1 MGFGRFVCV
10 AVPFAL
16 TLASLVALL
25 VAGLAGVAN
34 KNLFLFEVNTTGLSI
49 SPSDAVGIVTRSPDD
64 IFTDPGLLTGSGAAG
79 IAAGGNITAPDL
91 GLYDLYQVSL
101 WNLCYVTH
109 NGSTGCSQPQFNWA
123 VNAFNGTENN
133 FQQLSTLS
141 GGMIDIPKAITDAI
155 TTFATIV
162 KWTEVV
168 FIIAYVALGVELF
181 FGLCTSCSR
190 AVSCLTWLVG
200 TLAAVAVG
208 GAAAMSTG
216 IAAAVTGAV
225 DGSAERFGVKAS
237 INTGFLA
244 AVWIAVAFAVAA
256 ALFWIFTICCCAPD
270 HSSRSSRRS
279 NKRFLDNE
287 GEKLMPVGA
296 YQPLHEPQQSGYAP
310 QQGGFAAP
318 QTYGYAPQYG
328 NARFGAPRSES
339 AYEPYSHANV

>member
-16 TLASLVALL
+16 TLGSLIALL
-25 VAGLAGVAN
+25 IGGLAGVAN
-34 KNLFLFEVNTTGLSI
+34 KSLFMFEVNTTALSI
-49 SPSDAVGIVTRSPDD
+49 SPSDAASIVTSRSPVPDD
-64 IFTDPGLLTGSGAAG
+64 SIVTDPGLLSGQGVAG

-101 WNLCYVTH
+101 WNFCYVTQ
-109 NGSTGCSQPQFNWA
+109 NGSSGCSTPQFNWA
-123 VNAFNGTENN
+123 QNAFNGTQNN
-133 FQQLSTLS
+133 FQALSTLS
-141 GGMIDIPKAITDAI
+141 GGTINVPKAITDAI
-155 TTFATIV
+155 NTFATVV

-200 TLAAVAVG
+200 VVAAVAVG
-208 GAAAMSTG
+208 AAAAMSTG
-216 IAAAVTGAV
+216 IAAVVTGAV
-225 DGSAERFGVKAS
+225 EGSAHQYGVHAS
-237 INTGFLA
+237 MNTGFLA

-256 ALFWIFTICCCAPD
+256 GLFWVFTICCCAPD
-270 HSSRSSRRS
+270 HHSSRRDR
-279 NKRFLDNE
+279 KRFLDQE
-287 GEKLMPVGA
+287 GEKLMPIGA
-296 YQPLHEPQQSGYAP
+296 YQPLHEPQQTGYV
-310 QQGGFAAP
+310 QP

-328 NARFGAPRSES
+328 APKQYGQQRSDL